1 MSWMGSMKRQV
12 NDTCP
17 KGTPELR
24 VSLLAVCMY
33 MPGWGRE
40 GEIVPTCVSS
50 SEILQ
55 LQVFSSIISSY
66 SSWPLFSELL
76 IHHGLRWVGLLKAVS
91 H

>member
-1 MSWMGSMKRQV
+1 MKHQV

-17 KGTPELR
+17 RGTPELR

-33 MPGWGRE
+33 TLGWGRE

-55 LQVFSSIISSY
+55 F
-66 SSWPLFSELL
+66 
-76 IHHGLRWVGLLKAVS
+76 
-91 H
+91 